1 MEALTTTGND
11 RIKPGGNNPPA
22 FDAHAAN
29 IADIREEAGAW
40 LTGETI
46 KSAEEAEAV
55 KLLLDMA
62 RKAAKAADDERA
74 SEKEPHL
81 TASKAV
87 DAKWKPLIT
96 SAQTMADV
104 CKEILTPWNIA
115 EAARK
120 EAEAAVARA
129 AAEAER
135 QAEVEATR
143 AAAGNIDA
151 REQADQLAASAKQ
164 AETIA
169 KRAERA
175 AGTGLGLRTTYR
187 AEVTD
192 FTAAARA
199 FWTSHRDRFEALTLT
214 IAQEQVRAGKRDIP
228 GITVIEE
235 RKAI

>member
-175 AGTGLGLRTTYR
+175 AGNARQSDHDHD
-187 AEVTD
+187 TD
-192 FTAAARA
+192 TQGIHR
-199 FWTSHRDRFEALTLT
+199 HRCRHGRDRR
-214 IAQEQVRAGKRDIP
+214 QRHQQGPQQQPAGLFVPRH
-228 GITVIEE
+228 
-235 RKAI
+235 